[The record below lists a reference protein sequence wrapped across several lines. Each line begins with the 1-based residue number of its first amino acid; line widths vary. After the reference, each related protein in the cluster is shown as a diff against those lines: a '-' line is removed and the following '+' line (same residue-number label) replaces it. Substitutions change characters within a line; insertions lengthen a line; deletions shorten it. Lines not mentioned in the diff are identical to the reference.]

1 MEKRFNPDGYLKKF
15 TKTKTKVG
23 RPAGR
28 KITFIRALALEEQD
42 ANRIKEIAEQ
52 EGLPV
57 ATFLRKI
64 IKFVIEKFYGGANDN
79 KPKLN

>member
-1 MEKRFNPDGYLKKF
+1 MAKEFNPDGYLKKF

-28 KITFIRALALEEQD
+28 KITFVRALALEKQD
-42 ANRIKEIAEQ
+42 ADKIKLIAEQ

-64 IKFVIEKFYGGANDN
+64 IKFVIEKFYGDN
-79 KPKLN
+79 NNTPKLN